1 MQVEAGRQGSGH
13 QHLGLIRR
21 QGQPHRVKTLARQH
35 RQSQG
40 LQASHKGRA
49 QAEQAPGD
57 RLQAIGAMVHR
68 IKASH
73 HCQQHL
79 SGADVAGGLVAAD
92 VLFAG
97 LQGQAQGRLA
107 FRIQR
112 APHQA
117 ARDLALE
124 LLARGEKSGMGTT
137 KTQRHPQALGAADGD
152 ISAEV
157 AHRLQQHLG
166 QGIDRHSRDH
176 PGLAGASQQLA
187 GIPEPALAAR
197 QLDQQTKSIRW
208 QGGCSQR
215 LGCHQLEL
223 DTQGLGP
230 GLQHRQGLG
239 EHGPIHQKAA
249 GPGALADS
257 ASHGHGL
264 SGGGGLIQ

>member
-1 MQVEAGRQGSGH
+1 
-13 QHLGLIRR
+13 
-21 QGQPHRVKTLARQH
+21 
-35 RQSQG
+35 
-40 LQASHKGRA
+40 
-49 QAEQAPGD
+49 
-57 RLQAIGAMVHR
+57 MVHR

-79 SGADVAGGLVAAD
+79 GGADVAGGLVAAD

-107 FRIQR
+107 CRIQR

-117 ARDLALE
+117 AGDLALE
-124 LLARGEKSGMGTT
+124 LLARGKKSGMGTT

-176 PGLAGASQQLA
+176 PGLAGASQQFA

-197 QLDQQTKSIRW
+197 QLDQQTKSICW
-208 QGGCSQR
+208 QGGCRQR
-215 LGCHQLEL
+215 LSRHQLEL
-223 DTQGLGP
+223 DAQGLGP

-239 EHGPIHQKAA
+239 KHGQIHQKAR
-249 GPGALADS
+249 GTGALTDS
-257 ASHGHGL
+257 ASHGHGF
-264 SGGGGLIQ
+264 SGSCGLIQ